1 MDRDALISCL
11 RRVIATGPPPRLV
24 VLFGSRARGTAREE
38 SDADVGIVPVGE
50 LSLEAELNLA
60 AALSGASKMEVDL
73 VRLDRADPLLAR
85 EAARTGVAVFEA
97 RPGEFAAFRANAISE
112 WLDFDE
118 TIAPHRARFLARIA
132 GTGGVVR

>member
-1 MDRDALISCL
+1 MTTDRDELISRL
-11 RRVIATGPPPRLV
+11 RSAIAAGPPLRLV

-38 SDADVGIVPVGE
+38 SDADVAIFPEGV
-50 LSLEAELNLA
+50 LSLEAELKLA
-60 AALSGASKMEVDL
+60 AALSGASRLEVDL

-85 EAARTGVAVFEA
+85 EAARTGIAVFEA
-97 RPGEFAAFRANAISE
+97 RPGEFSAFRANAISA

-132 GTGGVVR
+132 AGAVR